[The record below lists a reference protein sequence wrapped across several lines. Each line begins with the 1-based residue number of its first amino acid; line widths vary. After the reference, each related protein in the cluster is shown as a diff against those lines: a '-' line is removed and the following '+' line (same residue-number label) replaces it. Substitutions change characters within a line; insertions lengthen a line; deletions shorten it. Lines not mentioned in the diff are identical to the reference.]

1 MISLLPWFLKPGQ
14 LWQGSASLIGRSYA
28 EAALTKVMNAVKVTV
43 KVASE
48 AEGGGLEM
56 EEQMV

>member
-1 MISLLPWFLKPGQ
+1 MISLLPCFLKPGQ
-14 LWQGSASLIGRSYA
+14 VFQGSGCIIGRSYA
-28 EAALTKVMNAVKVTV
+28 EAALTKVMNAVKVSLDV
-43 KVASE
+43 VSE

>member
-14 LWQGSASLIGRSYA
+14 LWQGSACLIGRSYA
-28 EAALTKVMNAVKVTV
+28 EAALTKVMNAVKVSSV
-43 KVASE
+43 VVWE
-48 AEGGGLEM
+48 AEGGGLKM

>member
-28 EAALTKVMNAVKVTV
+28 EAALTKVMNAVKV
-43 KVASE
+43 ASE

>member
-1 MISLLPWFLKPGQ
+1 MISLLPCFLKPGQ
-14 LWQGSASLIGRSYA
+14 VWQGSGSYA
-28 EAALTKVMNAVKVTV
+28 EAALRKVMNAVKVSLEV
-43 KVASE
+43 VSE

>member
-1 MISLLPWFLKPGQ
+1 MPRNNAATKSISR
-14 LWQGSASLIGRSYA
+14 QGSASLIGRSYA
-28 EAALTKVMNAVKVTV
+28 EAALAKVMNAVKVSSEV
-43 KVASE
+43 VWE